1 MDEKLESLRRLIR
14 SFGSCVVAYSGGVD
28 SAFLAVA
35 AFREL
40 GRRSAAVIADS
51 PSLARRELAEA
62 KAIAKEFQFPL
73 EVVFTKEFAKEDYLS
88 NPTNRC
94 YFCKAELFQKL
105 AAFAKQRGFAIIL
118 YGENAS
124 DSAEIRPGRAAAEE
138 FAVRAPLREAGLTK
152 AEIRRLSQ
160 AMGLPT
166 AEKPAQPC
174 LSSRI
179 PHGER
184 VTPEKLRMI
193 EAGEQAIRRLGI
205 QDLRVRLH
213 EIGSG
218 YLATVEIPKEEWPR
232 LLEANLRERAGNAL
246 REAGFRHVTLDVFG
260 YRSGGRSVD
269 TVFPLRK
276 KSDRR

>member
-35 AFREL
+35 VFREL
-40 GRRSAAVIADS
+40 GRRSVAVIADS

-62 KAIAKEFQFPL
+62 KTLAKEFQFPL
-73 EVVFTKEFAKEDYLS
+73 EEVSTEEFAHEGYLS

-105 AAFAKQRGFAIIL
+105 TAFAKRRGFATIL

-124 DSAEIRPGRAAAEE
+124 DSAEIRPGREAAGE
-138 FAVRAPLREAGLTK
+138 FAVRAPLREVGLTK
-152 AEIRRLSQ
+152 AEIRRISQ

-179 PHGER
+179 PYGER

-205 QDLRVRLH
+205 RDLRVRLH
-213 EIGSG
+213 EIGGG
-218 YLATVEIPKEEWPR
+218 YLARIEIPKKEWPR
-232 LLEANLRERAGNAL
+232 FLEGDLREKAGNAL
-246 REAGFRHVTLDVFG
+246 REVGFCYVTLDVFG
-260 YRSGGRSVD
+260 YRSGGHMADSV
-269 TVFPLRK
+269 FSLREE
-276 KSDRR
+276 SNRR

>member
-40 GRRSAAVIADS
+40 GRRSMAVIADS
-51 PSLARRELAEA
+51 PSLPRRELAEA
-62 KAIAKEFQFPL
+62 KAIAEEFQFPL
-73 EVVFTKEFAKEDYLS
+73 EAVSTEEFANEDYLS

-94 YFCKAELFQKL
+94 YFCKAELFQML
-105 AAFAKQRGFAIIL
+105 TAFAKQRGFATIL

-124 DSAEIRPGRAAAEE
+124 DSGEIRPGREAAEE
-138 FAVRAPLREAGLTK
+138 FAVRAPLREVGLTK

-160 AMGLPT
+160 SMGLPT

-179 PHGER
+179 PYGER

-205 QDLRVRLH
+205 RDLRVRLH
-213 EIGSG
+213 EMGGG
-218 YLATVEIPKEEWPR
+218 YLARVEIPKEEWPR
-232 LLEANLRERAGNAL
+232 FLEGDLREKAGDAL
-246 REAGFRHVTLDVFG
+246 REAGFRYVTLDVFG
-260 YRSGGRSVD
+260 YRSGGRSAD
-269 TVFPLRK
+269 GVFPLRE
-276 KSDRR
+276 KSNRR